1 MTILLLLQNR
11 DPQTPPAKKQKV
23 SSDTSDE
30 VVIDLGE
37 EKRDGN
43 LKELLIRMEKRM
55 EKMEKRQ
62 VQIDGKLDC
71 LMQYLKNGNGACGA
85 AVKKEEVDGKFVVSW
100 IVY

>member
-1 MTILLLLQNR
+1 M
-11 DPQTPPAKKQKV
+11 
-23 SSDTSDE
+23 
-30 VVIDLGE
+30 VIDLGE

-62 VQIDGKLDC
+62 VQTDEKLDC

-85 AVKKEEVDGKFVVSW
+85 AVKKEEVDGKFVVS
-100 IVY
+100 